1 MPRFQLGEVVVTTF
15 PFADK
20 AGTKLRP
27 ALVLRDTGG
36 DDLIIALISTSLA
49 RSAFDATLADWQQ
62 AGLAQQSIVRVDKLL
77 TIAQSRLRG
86 PVGSL
91 TPRDWAQV
99 RTRVKRLWASI

>member
-1 MPRFQLGEVVVTTF
+1 MPPFQPGEVVVTAF
-15 PFADK
+15 PFPDK

-27 ALVLRDTGG
+27 ALVLRDTG
-36 DDLIIALISTSLA
+36 DNDLIIALISTSPA
-49 RSAFDATLADWQQ
+49 RSVFDTTVADWQQ

-77 TIAQSRLRG
+77 TIAKTRLRG
-86 PVGSL
+86 LVGSL